1 MTKEYKESFVE
12 VVEVLN
18 HSSASVLE
26 KIPTRLVD
34 LFNTNKSTE
43 YVANIDFLSENWE
56 EKLMPNTQAILA
68 LLYRDFLTSPEERKN
83 LIDKE
88 KEARLYSETL
98 GIAQAETMEMFNGS
112 AVITG
117 EDIELSSNT
126 TTTQLIEMPK
136 EPWYKKIY
144 HKTLDLF
151 KFKRY

>member
-1 MTKEYKESFVE
+1 MTKEYQESFVE

-18 HSSASVLE
+18 HSSPSVLE
-26 KIPTRLVD
+26 KIPTRLID
-34 LFNTNKSTE
+34 LFNTNKSEE
-43 YVANIDFLSENWE
+43 YVARIDFLSENWE
-56 EKLMPNTQAILA
+56 DGLMPNTQAILA
-68 LLYRDFLTSPEERKN
+68 LLYRDFLTSPEERKH

-98 GIAQAETMEMFNGS
+98 GIAQADTNGMFNS
-112 AVITG
+112 SPIITG
-117 EDIELSSNT
+117 EDIELSNN

-151 KFKRY
+151 KFKY

>member
-1 MTKEYKESFVE
+1 MTKEYQESFVE

-26 KIPTRLVD
+26 KIPTRLID
-34 LFNTNKSTE
+34 LFNTNKSEE

-56 EKLMPNTQAILA
+56 DNLMPNTQAILS
-68 LLYRDFLTSPEERKN
+68 LLYRDFLTSSEERKN

-88 KEARLYSETL
+88 KEARLYAETL
-98 GIAQAETMEMFNGS
+98 GISQADSNGLFNS
-112 AVITG
+112 AAVITG
-117 EDIELSSNT
+117 EDIELSSNSS
-126 TTTQLIEMPK
+126 TQLIELPK

-151 KFKRY
+151 KFKH

>member
-1 MTKEYKESFVE
+1 MTKEYQESFVE

-26 KIPTRLVD
+26 KIPTRLID
-34 LFNTNKSTE
+34 LFNTNKSEE

-56 EKLMPNTQAILA
+56 DNLMPNTQAILS
-68 LLYRDFLTSPEERKN
+68 LLYRDFLTSSEERKN

-88 KEARLYSETL
+88 KEARLYAETL
-98 GIAQAETMEMFNGS
+98 GISQADSNGLFNS
-112 AVITG
+112 TAVITG
-117 EDIELSSNT
+117 EDIELSNNSS
-126 TTTQLIEMPK
+126 TQLIELPK

-151 KFKRY
+151 KFKH

>member
-1 MTKEYKESFVE
+1 MTKEYQESFVE

-18 HSSASVLE
+18 HSSATVLE
-26 KIPTRLVD
+26 KIPTRLID
-34 LFNTNKSTE
+34 LFNTNKSE
-43 YVANIDFLSENWE
+43 DYVAKIDFLSENWE
-56 EKLMPNTQAILA
+56 DNLMPNTQAILA
-68 LLYRDFLTSPEERKN
+68 LLYRDFLTSPEERRM

-98 GIAQAETMEMFNGS
+98 GISQADASGMFNSS

-117 EDIELSSNT
+117 EDIVLSNSVTN
-126 TTTQLIEMPK
+126 QLIELPK

-151 KFKRY
+151 KFKH

>member
-1 MTKEYKESFVE
+1 MTKEYRESFVE

-26 KIPTRLVD
+26 KIPTRLID
-34 LFNTNKSTE
+34 LFNTNKSEE

-56 EKLMPNTQAILA
+56 DGLMPNTQAILA
-68 LLYRDFLTSPEERKN
+68 LLYRDFLTLPEERKN

-88 KEARLYSETL
+88 KEARLYAETL
-98 GIAQAETMEMFNGS
+98 GLSQAESTGMFNNS
-112 AVITG
+112 AIITG
-117 EDIELSSNT
+117 EDIELSNNSS
-126 TTTQLIEMPK
+126 TQLIEMPK

-151 KFKRY
+151 KFKH

>member
-1 MTKEYKESFVE
+1 MTKEYQESFVE

-18 HSSASVLE
+18 HSSPSIIE
-26 KIPTRLVD
+26 KIPTRLID
-34 LFNTNKSTE
+34 LFNANKSEDYT
-43 YVANIDFLSENWE
+43 ANIDFLSENWE
-56 EKLMPNTQAILA
+56 EGLMPNTQAILA

-88 KEARLYSETL
+88 KGARLYAETL
-98 GIAQAETMEMFNGS
+98 GIAQADATNMFNS
-112 AVITG
+112 STIITG

-126 TTTQLIEMPK
+126 TTQLIELPK

-151 KFKRY
+151 KFKH